1 MVGGVSWPGL
11 SCTTDGA
18 SAGFLFVLSRG
29 LELGDEVVSFF
40 FSIYFFIKVRYYGSP
55 LSLSLRCSIFLSTL
69 KLPLVWP

>member
-29 LELGDEVVSFF
+29 LELGDEVVS
-40 FSIYFFIKVRYYGSP
+40 SLLFFIFDF
-55 LSLSLRCSIFLSTL
+55 LLR
-69 KLPLVWP
+69 

>member
-29 LELGDEVVSFF
+29 LELGDEVVSSLLFYSVLIFF
-40 FSIYFFIKVRYYGSP
+40 KVRYWGS
-55 LSLSLRCSIFLSTL
+55 LF
-69 KLPLVWP
+69 

>member
-29 LELGDEVVSFF
+29 LELGDEVVSSLLFF
-40 FSIYFFIKVRYYGSP
+40 FNFDFF
-55 LSLSLRCSIFLSTL
+55 C
-69 KLPLVWP
+69 

>member
-29 LELGDEVVSFF
+29 LELGDEVVSSLLFYFDFEFF
-40 FSIYFFIKVRYYGSP
+40 VIVRCQV
-55 LSLSLRCSIFLSTL
+55 SLSSSIFGG
-69 KLPLVWP
+69 PYF

>member
-29 LELGDEVVSFF
+29 LELGDEVVSSLLFF
-40 FSIYFFIKVRYYGSP
+40 FSFDFFCVKVR
-55 LSLSLRCSIFLSTL
+55 F
-69 KLPLVWP
+69 